1 MSTTITWLGHA
12 TFLVETSGERVLI
25 DPFLDDNPSAT
36 VKASEVEADWLLITH
51 GHFDHMADAVAI
63 ATRTGA
69 RVVANFE
76 VCNWLQRKGVD
87 PDKTVPINPG
97 GGADCSF
104 GRVTMTIAHHSSS
117 LPDGSYGGVAGGLVL
132 DLADGRVYFAGDTAL
147 FLDMKLIGLKK
158 LDMAVLPIG
167 DKFTMGPDDAL
178 EAVKFLNPKR
188 VVPCHYNTM
197 PPIEQDAA
205 AWADRVRQQT
215 AADPVVLAV
224 GEGVTL

>member
-1 MSTTITWLGHA
+1 M
-12 TFLVETSGERVLI
+12 R
-25 DPFLDDNPSAT
+25 
-36 VKASEVEADWLLITH
+36 
-51 GHFDHMADAVAI
+51 
-63 ATRTGA
+63 
-69 RVVANFE
+69 
-76 VCNWLQRKGVD
+76 
-87 PDKTVPINPG
+87 
-97 GGADCSF
+97 
-104 GRVTMTIAHHSSS
+104 
-117 LPDGSYGGVAGGLVL
+117 Y
-132 DLADGRVYFAGDTAL
+132 GRVYFAGDTAL

-188 VVPCHYNTM
+188 VLPCHYNTM

-224 GEGVTL
+224 GEGVSL

>member
-12 TFLVETSGERVLI
+12 TFLVETGGERVLI
-25 DPFLDDNPSAT
+25 DPFLDDNPAAT

-97 GGADCSF
+97 GGTDCSF

-132 DLADGRVYFAGDTAL
+132 DLAEGRVYFAGDTAL

-158 LDMAVLPIG
+158 ARHG
-167 DKFTMGPDDAL
+167 GA
-178 EAVKFLNPKR
+178 
-188 VVPCHYNTM
+188 
-197 PPIEQDAA
+197 
-205 AWADRVRQQT
+205 ADRRQVHDGPGRCT
-215 AADPVVLAV
+215 RGGEVLEPQA
-224 GEGVTL
+224 GLALPLQHNATDRAGRRRLG